1 VIVKIGAIEVDDYET
16 LREAI
21 QKAEKK
27 TKIVVERK
35 GEKIELDVE
44 FDK

>member
-1 VIVKIGAIEVDDYET
+1 MILQIGASEVDGYET

-21 QKAEKK
+21 QKADKK

-35 GEKIELDVE
+35 GEKLELDVE